1 MPRSKKEN
9 IKAHI
14 LVIDDEMGMRSG
26 VIRVLGPK
34 GHVIDTAENGAQ
46 GIEQASKRFY
56 DIVLIDYRMPDMD
69 GFQVM
74 DQIKSFS
81 PESIQIVMTAY
92 ASYEMAVSAT
102 KKGAFD
108 YLAKPFTPDE
118 LNIIIDKALE
128 WRRLRIESKKLLA
141 ERERNLL
148 ELNTEK
154 SRTRAIIQCMGE
166 GILVINN
173 QEEIV
178 LWNPMVLQLLG
189 VKDISI
195 GTKLPFIVKG
205 EDLRCFVKEVQQIK
219 KKEGLLS
226 QEIRIAEKVLLGTAT
241 LLEDQERN
249 ILGTVV
255 ILRDITQQK
264 RIEELKTQFVTM
276 VSHELRAPI
285 SAMHGY
291 IDVVLNQS
299 AGDDPQ
305 LYRQMM
311 ERAKIRAET
320 LLDLIKDLL
329 AISAIEAGG
338 KCRQIERID
347 LKSILSEVL
356 DWMKV
361 EIDAKGL
368 QVDLEMKPDLPPIM
382 ADRKEM
388 NQVFGNLIVNAVK
401 YNKENGKIR
410 IKGSMDKHMLK
421 IVVEDTGIGM
431 NQEERAR
438 CFDEFYRAKNKKTRK
453 ISGTGLGLSIVY
465 KIVSANAGRIEV
477 TSKEDQGTRFEVFFP
492 VMEGK

>member
-1 MPRSKKEN
+1 MKGVLDIQMPKSKKEN

-14 LVIDDEMGMRSG
+14 LVIDDELGMRSG

-34 GHVIDTAENGAQ
+34 GHVIDTAENGAK
-46 GIEQASKRFY
+46 GIEQAGKRFY

-74 DQIKSFS
+74 DQIRSFS

-118 LNIIIDKALE
+118 LNIVIDKALE

-195 GTKLPFIVKG
+195 GTKLPSIVKG
-205 EDLRCFVKEVQQIK
+205 EDLRCFVKEVQRIK
-219 KKEGLLS
+219 KREGLLS
-226 QEIRIAEKVLLGTAT
+226 QEIRIPDRFLLGTAT
-241 LLEDQERN
+241 LLEDQDRN

-255 ILRDITQQK
+255 ILSPSK
-264 RIEELKTQFVTM
+264 K
-276 VSHELRAPI
+276 
-285 SAMHGY
+285 G
-291 IDVVLNQS
+291 
-299 AGDDPQ
+299 
-305 LYRQMM
+305 
-311 ERAKIRAET
+311 
-320 LLDLIKDLL
+320 
-329 AISAIEAGG
+329 
-338 KCRQIERID
+338 
-347 LKSILSEVL
+347 LKS
-356 DWMKV
+356 
-361 EIDAKGL
+361 
-368 QVDLEMKPDLPPIM
+368 
-382 ADRKEM
+382 
-388 NQVFGNLIVNAVK
+388 
-401 YNKENGKIR
+401 
-410 IKGSMDKHMLK
+410 
-421 IVVEDTGIGM
+421 
-431 NQEERAR
+431 
-438 CFDEFYRAKNKKTRK
+438 
-453 ISGTGLGLSIVY
+453 
-465 KIVSANAGRIEV
+465 
-477 TSKEDQGTRFEVFFP
+477 
-492 VMEGK
+492 